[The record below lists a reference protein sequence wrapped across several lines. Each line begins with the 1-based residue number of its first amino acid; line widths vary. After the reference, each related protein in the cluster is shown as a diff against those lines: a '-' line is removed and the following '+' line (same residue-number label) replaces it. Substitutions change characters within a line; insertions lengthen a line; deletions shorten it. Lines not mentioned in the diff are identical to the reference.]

1 MGKNRNIKQ
10 QLDRTM
16 DYSRAATQNLPM
28 DGPHV
33 GQANRPLKTFEEQTP
48 RDSWNEM
55 QGVVGPGSRSPNT
68 VAPKGEQ
75 DGNPSIDSYNKAP
88 SIVDDKGVARHPH
101 WRNDAVMRQ
110 MHEDIATRGAAH
122 EGVNPESNVG
132 SNERS
137 GV

>member
-1 MGKNRNIKQ
+1 MATRNRNINK

-33 GQANRPLKTFEEQTP
+33 GAADKPLKTFEQQTP
-48 RDSWNEM
+48 RDSWNAM
-55 QGVVGPGSRSPNT
+55 QGVVGPGSRAPNT

-75 DGNPSIDSYNKAP
+75 DGNPSIDSYNPP
-88 SIVDDKGVARHPH
+88 SIVDDNGVARHPH

-110 MHEDIATRGAAH
+110 MHDDIATRAAEH
-122 EGVNPESNVG
+122 EQVNPGSKVG
-132 SNERS
+132 ENLH
-137 GV
+137 